1 MGQNAPR
8 VDVDSHNIPSNP
20 QRRPDSYQTQSSA
33 YQRPF
38 SVNDLAPNRP
48 YQSPYNPPTPPPE
61 DNEAEAMDWT
71 PSQQSLPPAT
81 LYRQLKPTRVE
92 PSPFYG
98 RLPQTPKS
106 QAHKL
111 RNPNQPTFQKAS
123 SAQKQNFFKRPHRQS
138 DWDEVSELASDT
150 ESVDTRIDRSEVG
163 SPQFAPPKF
172 FPGSDFLQDTGLESI
187 FSQTFSIA
195 EEPDNLNIA
204 RERRGQFNRSPHP
217 NPVVQLAC
225 VLFLPIS
232 ILAWWYATRTSLV
245 TFLRFASLGIAV
257 IVAGRGLLR
266 CMQRN
271 EDHWSWIGM
280 LFYTS
285 ELCFTTVLGG
295 AVKLQYT
302 NADSNGLRL
311 IGLGLL
317 GFMLLQESWIMFSTM
332 RHVPK
337 RYPSNPTP
345 TPDDSQ
351 IPKATSQAPPSKS
364 SAAVDT
370 RPSRRSSTSTSSTL
384 SSRQQSSV
392 PSSLSGRTARSSR
405 SRLADSPSSTGFG
418 GLSLG

>member
-1 MGQNAPR
+1 
-8 VDVDSHNIPSNP
+8 
-20 QRRPDSYQTQSSA
+20 
-33 YQRPF
+33 
-38 SVNDLAPNRP
+38 
-48 YQSPYNPPTPPPE
+48 
-61 DNEAEAMDWT
+61 MDWT

-123 SAQKQNFFKRPHRQS
+123 SAQKQNFFNRPHRQS
-138 DWDEVSELASDT
+138 DRDEVSEFGSDT
-150 ESVDTRIDRSEVG
+150 ESVSTGINRSEVG

-195 EEPDNLNIA
+195 EEPDNHSIV
-204 RERRGQFNRSPHP
+204 RKPRGQANRSPDP
-217 NPVVQLAC
+217 NPAVQLAC
-225 VLFLPIS
+225 VLFLPVS
-232 ILAWWYATRTSLV
+232 ILAWWYATRNPSLV
-245 TFLRFASLGIAV
+245 TFLRFGSLGIAV

-285 ELCFTTVLGG
+285 ELCFVTVLGG

-302 NADSNGLRL
+302 DADANGLRL

-317 GFMLLQESWIMFSTM
+317 GFMLLQESWITFSTK
-332 RHVPK
+332 RHAPT
-337 RYPSNPTP
+337 RYPSNPSP
-345 TPDDSQ
+345 NPDDSQ
-351 IPKATSQAPPSKS
+351 TPKAKSQPPPSKS
-364 SAAVDT
+364 SAAADT
-370 RPSRRSSTSTSSTL
+370 TLSRRPSTSTSSTL

-392 PSSLSGRTARSSR
+392 PSSLLGRTTRSSR
-405 SRLADSPSSTGFG
+405 SRVVDSPSSTGFG
-418 GLSLG
+418 SLSLG